1 MQGCACD
8 GEPVKVACQETS
20 LSVLVATPTAILWM
34 SKFVSI
40 HNPQETCSLSC
51 GGDSVFTKHVENGQ
65 QYKEN
70 RTKHSNVTADK
81 LPS

>member
-20 LSVLVATPTAILWM
+20 LSVLLATLTAILWM
-34 SKFVSI
+34 SKFVSV
-40 HNPQETCSLSC
+40 HNSQEMCGLSC
-51 GGDSVFTKHVENGQ
+51 GGNSVFTKHDENGQ

-70 RTKHSNVTADK
+70 PTKHSYVTVDK